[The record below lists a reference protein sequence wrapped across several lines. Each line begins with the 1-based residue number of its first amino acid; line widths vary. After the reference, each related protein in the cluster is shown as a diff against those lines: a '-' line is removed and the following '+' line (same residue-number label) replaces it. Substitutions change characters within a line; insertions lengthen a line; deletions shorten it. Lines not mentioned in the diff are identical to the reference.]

1 MRLVVLL
8 FIFTTYFSF
17 SLDKTSFKLN
27 VSYDGVSTFLE
38 AGYSDSTTNVYD
50 ENYENDLPPFPPPQ
64 GIIPTF
70 RIIREYEGREDE
82 LIFTDIDLRAKPIQN
97 DTIIDYAFELLGN
110 REQGKDFRLTVPIG
124 DLDQRIKEIRV
135 VDNITG
141 GTLVDSNIV
150 NGVPLVIDNI
160 FIETYTISVR
170 FIQTETSVSNTAE
183 DNGFYYSNGIIYNEG
198 NNADRVAV
206 YGLNGTKQIEV
217 KGSNSSFNVNSLGR
231 GVYFAYIYYNDN
243 VVGKLKIVK
252 L

>member
-170 FIQTETSVSNTAE
+170 FIQTET
-183 DNGFYYSNGIIYNEG
+183 
-198 NNADRVAV
+198 
-206 YGLNGTKQIEV
+206 
-217 KGSNSSFNVNSLGR
+217 
-231 GVYFAYIYYNDN
+231 
-243 VVGKLKIVK
+243 
-252 L
+252 